1 MFIKAAAPVRARF
14 ALRGNH
20 RAAGPGR
27 EDKTASRANLRRNVY
42 RRDEILS
49 HNGGLM
55 SAIRYPV
62 AANAERA
69 LSAPLGRAARESEAV
84 GLAGGEVRFVSEPA
98 GPAFDTHDAALA
110 AWKELVDEARA
121 IAPEDRFCA
130 LREVMVR
137 DGPKKSRLKPARPV
151 FKEGKRWSTLPEP
164 PRTVWRLSV
173 SYWRAAD
180 AAERA
185 ALEQARKIRRKAA
198 AQVDAATLRALA
210 RQPLLPVR
218 PQQPLD
224 IGLFEYRLPEAPH
237 IIVPDE

>member
-1 MFIKAAAPVRARF
+1 
-14 ALRGNH
+14 
-20 RAAGPGR
+20 
-27 EDKTASRANLRRNVY
+27 
-42 RRDEILS
+42 
-49 HNGGLM
+49 M
-55 SAIRYPV
+55 SAILYPV

-69 LSAPLGRAARESEAV
+69 LSAPLGRAARESEAA

-98 GPAFDTHDAALA
+98 GPAFDSHDAALA
-110 AWKELVDEARA
+110 AWKEMVDEVRA
-121 IAPEDRFCA
+121 IAPEDRYCT
-130 LREVMVR
+130 LREVIAR
-137 DGPKKSRLKPARPV
+137 EEAKKPRLKAARPV
-151 FKEGKRWSTLPEP
+151 FREGRRWSAPPEAP
-164 PRTVWRLSV
+164 KTVWRLMV

-180 AAERA
+180 AVERA

-210 RQPLLPVR
+210 RQPLQPVR